1 MATRAATEPS
11 TVWWVFLLQGLA
23 GVLLGMM
30 LLTEPDATL
39 VALTTLLGFYWL
51 ITGVLALVRVFA
63 DHAVPWIWP
72 LLVGVIGV
80 ASGILVLNHPLL
92 AAVSEPT
99 VLISILGA
107 DGTIMGVL
115 DIIGSFTGGVMGS
128 FILGAINMLVG
139 VLLLSSPVTAA
150 LSVPLVFG
158 MLLLAQ
164 GIALTVWALRTRAK
178 AISTR

>member
-39 VALTTLLGFYWL
+39 VALATLLGFYWL
-51 ITGVLALVRVFA
+51 ITGLLALVRVFA

-80 ASGILVLNHPLL
+80 ASGITRYSRPCR
-92 AAVSEPT
+92 
-99 VLISILGA
+99 
-107 DGTIMGVL
+107 
-115 DIIGSFTGGVMGS
+115 
-128 FILGAINMLVG
+128 
-139 VLLLSSPVTAA
+139 
-150 LSVPLVFG
+150 SVPRSSVFS
-158 MLLLAQ
+158 A
-164 GIALTVWALRTRAK
+164 
-178 AISTR
+178 